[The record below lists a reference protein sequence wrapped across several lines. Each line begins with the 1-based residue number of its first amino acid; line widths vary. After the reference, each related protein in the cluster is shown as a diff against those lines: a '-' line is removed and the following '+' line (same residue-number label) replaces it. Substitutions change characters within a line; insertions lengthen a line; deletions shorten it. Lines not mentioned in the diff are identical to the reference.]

1 MASLGKIELSQNVP
15 VSRPAS
21 VSSKR
26 EFEKIISEICRIAAS
41 AKGISGHYLEAL
53 IPKSEGNANKQW
65 CWQLAGSLV
74 QAGFAAYGLNNV
86 RTSASPEANKQA
98 LDACQL
104 YVKVGDIFKGCS
116 DANQSTY
123 QMEQQKNQHAS
134 SQWQTWANGL
144 QDLVRNLET
153 AKQRLQQLEDANNR

>member
-1 MASLGKIELSQNVP
+1 MALGEVKLSQSLP
-15 VSRPAS
+15 VSRPVS

-26 EFEKIISEICRIAAS
+26 EFEKIISDICRIAAS

-53 IPKSEGNANKQW
+53 IPKSQDNANKQW
-65 CWQLAGSLV
+65 WSQLGGSV
-74 QAGFAAYGLNNV
+74 GQAGFAALGV
-86 RTSASPEANKQA
+86 VIAVSSRSPESFQM
-98 LDACQL
+98 
-104 YVKVGDIFKGCS
+104 YSKVGDIFKGIS

-134 SQWQTWANGL
+134 TQWQTWANGL

-153 AKQRLQQLEDANNR
+153 AKQRLQQMEDANNR